1 MGAALNTA
9 SALNAYIISDRASWL
24 NFKNKG
30 DLKLLFAGDPVLFN
44 QYAYLPVNPVKHPT
58 VQYEMALEIEEWLV
72 SDKAAGLINNFKIN
86 GQTLF
91 VFNGQPSR

>member
-30 DLKLLFAGDPVLFN
+30 NLKLLFAGDPVLFN
-44 QYAYLPVNPVKHPT
+44 QYAYLPVNPVQHPT
-58 VQYEMALEIEEWLV
+58 VQYEMALKVEEWLV
-72 SDKAAGLINNFKIN
+72 SDKAAGLINNLKIN

-91 VFNGQPSR
+91 VSNGQPSR